1 MHRDGLKGLLP
12 YIRAVGAVVGSHG
25 VVTDDWIAAHLRKID
40 RSNGEQ
46 QVKTLLQDFSRV
58 PFVPFE
64 RPAQQAFMAA
74 AALALCHFPSI
85 ENL

>member
-1 MHRDGLKGLLP
+1 MSEDCDA
-12 YIRAVGAVVGSHG
+12 AVAVAW
-25 VVTDDWIAAHLRKID
+25 TTTLAAHLRKID

-64 RPAQQAFMAA
+64 RPAQQVFMAA
-74 AALALCHFPSI
+74 AAQALCNFPSI